1 MADLKERLIR
11 WGTGTSSAGA
21 GTETGTGT
29 GAEIGAETGTGSGTE
44 FGTGTGTETGTRIGE
59 LPYAGVETV
68 VLENREHLTAIL
80 HSGVV
85 GADTLV
91 LVPVGSGGSGAPEGP
106 GGESGADGHRV
117 VGYEGSL
124 AGAGGEFS
132 PGAGFYLQIQGYGI
146 SEYMSVAGPTLVRIA
161 DDTDFDVFLAD
172 ADRALLDGTFPDFLT
187 HPAIQLADLPG
198 LGAGRTPA
206 AGPRHRLYVGAD
218 GAVSTA
224 PGGTRLGTAVD
235 GPDLLDARWR
245 RLNSGAETTCVVCL
259 GAVVD
264 HDLRRTALTARPWL
278 GRYLAALGAIRS
290 LRARGVDGTIRVS
303 GFGGRITEALATDA
317 DADLRDADAP
327 LLLWT
332 DQDVYVH
339 APAPSRTFSVER
351 SAATPVEAL
360 LACGSAEAAARYA
373 DPDHTVRIERFL
385 TRAGV

>member
-1 MADLKERLIR
+1 MADLKERLIH
-11 WGTGTSSAGA
+11 WGTGESGARARSAAESGPAFPYDGLPCDGFPYDGFSYDGA
-21 GTETGTGT
+21 
-29 GAEIGAETGTGSGTE
+29 
-44 FGTGTGTETGTRIGE
+44 
-59 LPYAGVETV
+59 ETV
-68 VLENREHLTAIL
+68 VLENREHLAAVL
-80 HSGVV
+80 RSGVV

-91 LVPVGSGGSGAPEGP
+91 LVPGTP
-106 GGESGADGHRV
+106 GEEPAADGRRV

-198 LGAGRTPA
+198 LGADRTPA
-206 AGPRHRLYVGAD
+206 AGPRHRLYVDAD

-224 PGGTRLGTAVD
+224 PGGTRLGTAGD
-235 GPDLLDARWR
+235 GPDLLDAQWQ
-245 RLNSGAETTCVVCL
+245 RLNSGAGTTCGVCL
-259 GAVVD
+259 GAAVD
-264 HDLRRTALTARPWL
+264 PGRRETALAARPWL

-290 LRARGVDGTIRVS
+290 LRARGVDGDIRVS
-303 GFGGRITEALATDA
+303 GFGGRITETLAAGA
-317 DADLRDADAP
+317 DADLRDPDAP

-339 APAPSRTFSVER
+339 APAPGRTFSVER
-351 SAATPVEAL
+351 TAATPVEAL
-360 LACGSAEAAARYA
+360 LACGSAEAAAEYA
-373 DPDHTVRIERFL
+373 DPEHTVRIERFL
-385 TRAGV
+385 ARAGA

>member
-11 WGTGTSSAGA
+11 WGTGTTSAG
-21 GTETGTGT
+21 TTTG
-29 GAEIGAETGTGSGTE
+29 E
-44 FGTGTGTETGTRIGE
+44 FSYG
-59 LPYAGVETV
+59 GVETV

-80 HSGVV
+80 NSGVA
-85 GADTLV
+85 GTDTLV
-91 LVPVGSGGSGAPEGP
+91 LVPGAP
-106 GGESGADGHRV
+106 GEDTTADGRRV

-161 DDTDFDVFLAD
+161 DATDFDVFLAD

-198 LGAGRTPA
+198 LGADRTTA
-206 AGPRHRLYVGAD
+206 AGPRYRLYVDAD
-218 GAVSTA
+218 GAVSTT
-224 PGGTRLGTAVD
+224 PGGTRLGTAGD
-235 GPDLLDARWR
+235 GPELLDAQWQ
-245 RLNSGAETTCVVCL
+245 RLNSGAQTTCAVCL
-259 GAVVD
+259 GTVVD
-264 HDLRRTALTARPWL
+264 DDLRRTELAARPWL
-278 GRYLAALGAIRS
+278 GRYLAALGAIRA
-290 LRARGVDGTIRVS
+290 LRARGVDGSIRVS
-303 GFGGRITEALATDA
+303 GFGGRISDALAADAGA

-327 LLLWT
+327 LLLWS

-351 SAATPVEAL
+351 AAATPVEAL
-360 LACGSAEAAARYA
+360 LACGSAEAAAKFA

-385 TRAGV
+385 ARAGV

>member
-11 WGTGTSSAGA
+11 WGTGTAGA
-21 GTETGTGT
+21 GPTTGEFSYG
-29 GAEIGAETGTGSGTE
+29 GA
-44 FGTGTGTETGTRIGE
+44 
-59 LPYAGVETV
+59 ETV
-68 VLENREHLTAIL
+68 VLENREHLTAML
-80 HSGVV
+80 NSGVA
-85 GADTLV
+85 GTDTLV
-91 LVPVGSGGSGAPEGP
+91 LVPGVP
-106 GGESGADGHRV
+106 GEDTTADGRRV

-161 DDTDFDVFLAD
+161 DDTDFGVFLAD

-198 LGAGRTPA
+198 LGVDRTPA
-206 AGPRHRLYVGAD
+206 AGPRYRLYVDAD
-218 GAVSTA
+218 GAVSTT
-224 PGGTRLGTAVD
+224 PGGTRLGTAGD
-235 GPDLLDARWR
+235 GPELLDAQWQ
-245 RLNSGAETTCVVCL
+245 RLNSGAQTTCAVCL
-259 GAVVD
+259 GTVVD
-264 HDLRRTALTARPWL
+264 DDLRRTELAARPWL
-278 GRYLAALGAIRS
+278 GRYLAALGAIRA
-290 LRARGVDGTIRVS
+290 LRARGVDGSIRVS
-303 GFGGRITEALATDA
+303 GFGGRITDALAADAGA

-351 SAATPVEAL
+351 AAATPVEAL
-360 LACGSAEAAARYA
+360 LACGSAEAAAEFA

-385 TRAGV
+385 ARAGV